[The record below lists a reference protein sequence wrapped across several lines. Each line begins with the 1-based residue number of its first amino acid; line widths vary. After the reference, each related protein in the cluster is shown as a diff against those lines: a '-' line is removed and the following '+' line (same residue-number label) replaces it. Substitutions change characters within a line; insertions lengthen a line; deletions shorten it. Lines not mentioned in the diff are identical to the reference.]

1 MELRQLRYFLAVAQQ
16 RHFTHAAEHVGIAQ
30 PALSQQVRRLE
41 GELGVRLFD
50 RDNRRVALTAAGQA
64 FLDHAERVVEAADQA
79 VAEMEGFSGA
89 LRGRV
94 VIGTLQSLSELKLP
108 AILARFHGRH
118 PQVEI
123 SLREEPSDRMP
134 AMLLDGTL
142 DMALLDTTRRAMPAG
157 LAVENVYHDELM
169 VVVAPGH
176 PLARRKRVPLEALRD
191 EAFVLYKAGSGLR
204 TVVERAC
211 NEVGFSPRGAFE
223 SGDWSTI
230 GALVAEGLG
239 VTVLPRHLAELA
251 APRVVRI
258 AVDPQGLLR
267 TVGIAWRQGRHL
279 SGAATALLT
288 LLREELRV
296 G

>member
-30 PALSQQVRRLE
+30 PALSQQIRRLE
-41 GELGVRLFD
+41 AELGVRLFD

-79 VAEMEGFSGA
+79 VAEMEGFSGT

-94 VIGTLQSLSELKLP
+94 MIGTLQSLSELKLP
-108 AILARFHGRH
+108 AILARFHSQH
-118 PQVEI
+118 PHVEI
-123 SLREEPSDRMP
+123 ALREETSDRMP

-157 LAVENVYHDELM
+157 LIVENVYQDELM
-169 VVVAPGH
+169 VVVASGH
-176 PLARRKRVPLEALRD
+176 PLAKRARVKLEALRD

-211 NEVGFSPRGAFE
+211 NEVGFSPRVAFE

-239 VTVLPRHLAELA
+239 VTILPFNLAERA
-251 APRVVRI
+251 APRVTRI
-258 AVDPQGLLR
+258 AVEPKGLLR
-267 TVGIAWRQGRHL
+267 TVGLAWRKGRHL
-279 SGAATALLT
+279 SGAAVALLA
-288 LLREELRV
+288 LLRDALRA